1 MSGSAYPTVKVFFAF
16 LLCPL
21 FAGLAVVPL
30 MLLKLLITVFT
41 RPQLLGEV
49 RGMEVLSLFISIP
62 ILTQIIFF
70 VPALVL
76 ALVVTLRKANGS
88 KKVYL
93 MVSLAGATVAAAWA
107 GFIVL
112 SLTSDWEVHWMMG
125 GLMPALVCFLYSG
138 VSLGG
143 TAYWVLPKTTVES
156 VEYAEA

>member
-1 MSGSAYPTVKVFFAF
+1 MSGSAYPSIKVFFAF

-49 RGMEVLSLFISIP
+49 RGMEALSLFISIP

-76 ALVVTLRKANGS
+76 ALVVTLRKVRGS

-107 GFIVL
+107 GFMVL
-112 SLTSDWEVHWMMG
+112 SLTSDWEAHWMMDA
-125 GLMPALVCFLYSG
+125 LMPALLCFLYGG
-138 VSLGG
+138 VSLGAA
-143 TAYWVLPKTTVES
+143 AYWFLPKTTVES